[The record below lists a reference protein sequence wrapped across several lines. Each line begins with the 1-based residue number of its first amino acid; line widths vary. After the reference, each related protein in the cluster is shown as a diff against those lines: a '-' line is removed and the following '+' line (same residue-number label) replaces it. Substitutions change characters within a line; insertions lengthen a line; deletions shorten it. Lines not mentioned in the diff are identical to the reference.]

1 MKTKKGGDGRK
12 ELLVKCRS
20 LGQLRKRSQQEETED
35 KGISIYFKCELIT
48 KKEVKMRKK
57 ILATT
62 IFTVFSI
69 GLLLLPILAEQAQA
83 ADKLGWVGPVYK
95 ELSASLTKGFKEYY
109 QKTYG
114 KDVDITFVR
123 PGGWPVCL
131 DKVRA
136 WGGKPDADIFLGAGA
151 PVHEVLKQEELI
163 VPYKPKDWDKV
174 PADWHGM
181 KVKDAGDYWTCF
193 APWIV
198 TNLYNEK
205 VMKKLRLPP
214 PQKWHDLL
222 NPIYRGNIVHTLPYA
237 SGTMHETVEIL
248 MQAFGEQEA
257 WKYLRLL
264 AAQLSRFST
273 GSTDTTQ
280 LVAHGEVPMGIAQP
294 QMNAMAARKDGFPIR
309 DLLPEKTILVPE
321 AVALL
326 KGAPNEAVG
335 KIFLDWLFS
344 MEGQKYVLE
353 GRYFAARTDIKFSE
367 WEKEG
372 LEMAT
377 HAKKALGVD
386 SFWDLKVDFIEYDMD
401 LSTKRW
407 DDVNKK
413 YEYEIYRKWGELKSS
428 LYLIEEVEGEIEVAK
443 AQQKDVTKAEAKINE
458 ARKLFEIDGNYA
470 AARLAAAEARA
481 VPATAVAAAPAAAP
495 KAAIPTGIIVLL
507 IIAILVSVVAIIIA
521 LRRRPG

>member
-1 MKTKKGGDGRK
+1 M
-12 ELLVKCRS
+12 
-20 LGQLRKRSQQEETED
+20 RKR
-35 KGISIYFKCELIT
+35 
-48 KKEVKMRKK
+48 

-62 IFTVFSI
+62 IFAVFLM
-69 GLLLLPILAEQAQA
+69 GLLLMPFCAEQAQA
-83 ADKLGWVGPVYK
+83 ADKIGWVGPVYK
-95 ELSASLTKGFKEYY
+95 ELSASLTKGFKAYY
-109 QKTYG
+109 KKTYD

-151 PVHEVLKQEELI
+151 PAHEVLKKEGLI
-163 VPYKPKDWDKV
+163 IPYRPKGWDKV

-181 KVKDAGDYWTCF
+181 KVKDKGDLWTCF

-205 VMKKLRLPP
+205 VLKKLRLPP
-214 PQKWHDLL
+214 PKTWNDLL

-237 SGTMHETVEIL
+237 SGTMHETIEIL
-248 MQAFGEQEA
+248 MQAFGEKEA
-257 WKYLRLL
+257 WRYLRLL
-264 AAQLSRFST
+264 AAQLARFST

-280 LVAHGEVPMGIAQP
+280 LVARGEVPIGIAQP
-294 QMNAMAARKDGFPIR
+294 QMNAMAARKDGFPVR

-353 GRYFAARTDIKFSE
+353 GRYFAANTDIKFSV
-367 WEKEG
+367 WQKEG
-372 LEMAT
+372 VEMAK
-377 HAKKALGVD
+377 HAEKALGVD
-386 SFWDLKVDFIEYDMD
+386 SFWDLDVEFIEYDLD
-401 LSTKRW
+401 LATQRW
-407 DDVNKK
+407 DEVNKK

-428 LYLIEEVEGEIEVAK
+428 LFLIEEVEGEINAAKAENMDVAK
-443 AQQKDVTKAEAKINE
+443 ADAKIKE
-458 ARKLFEIDGNYA
+458 ARQLFEVDGKYA
-470 AARLAAAEARA
+470 SARLAASKARA
-481 VPATAVAAAPAAAP
+481 LLVAP
-495 KAAIPTGIIVLL
+495 
-507 IIAILVSVVAIIIA
+507 
-521 LRRRPG
+521 